1 MTAIGVNDI
10 VEVVMVPFGN
20 AYVGR
25 TLPLLLRPPRLLP
38 LLLPYCSHYY

>member
-1 MTAIGVNDI
+1 MSGPLQETMTAIGVNDI

-25 TLPLLLRPPRLLP
+25 TLPLLL
-38 LLLPYCSHYY
+38 PYFSYYY